1 MRKHFT
7 ALTFAMI
14 ILILVGAGCTTQQP
28 TATPVPPTEVVVEPT
43 VENTV
48 EVPASG
54 TDTETAQLELTLE
67 ELAEYDG
74 KDGRPA
80 YVAIDG
86 VIYDVTDNPK
96 WNNGSHQGNS
106 AGKDLTEELK
116 SRSPHG
122 TTVLS
127 NLPVVGK
134 IVE

>member
-28 TATPVPPTEVVVEPT
+28 TATPVPP
-43 VENTV
+43 ENTV